1 MAKRPLNVPD
11 RSEVQE
17 DTPLRLEVA
26 AALAFP
32 DGGVS
37 ASGLRRERDNGRL
50 VTFFVANKEFT
61 TLEAVKR
68 MIEACT
74 VATRRSPGIT
84 TTGADVAT
92 AQAALRLR
100 LDRLIGTGKGN
111 ATAHED
117 ESEEMQHFCARLAVR
132 DLPKDDPRRRAVYAA
147 SYAATRKRRA
157 KPDKKKQEKP

>member
-1 MAKRPLNVPD
+1 MAKRPLKVPD
-11 RSEVQE
+11 RSEIQD

-61 TLEAVKR
+61 TLDAVKR
-68 MIEACT
+68 MIEACA

-84 TTGADVAT
+84 TTDAGDAAAVA
-92 AQAALRLR
+92 AARLR
-100 LDRLIGTGKGN
+100 LDRLIGTGKG
-111 ATAHED
+111 AAGTHEGETED
-117 ESEEMQHFCARLAVR
+117 MRHFRARLAVR

-147 SYAATRKRRA
+147 AASAAALKRRK
-157 KPDKKKQEKP
+157 KPDKKTP

>member
-1 MAKRPLNVPD
+1 MAKRPLKVPD
-11 RSEVQE
+11 RSEIQE

-26 AALAFP
+26 AALSFP
-32 DGGVS
+32 GGGMT

-61 TLEAVKR
+61 TLGAVKR

-74 VATRRSPGIT
+74 VTTRRSPGIT
-84 TTGADVAT
+84 TTDANGAAAVA
-92 AQAALRLR
+92 AARLR
-100 LDRLIGTGKGN
+100 LDRLIGTGKG
-111 ATAHED
+111 TAGTHED

-157 KPDKKKQEKP
+157 KPDKKTP